1 MIYIYQIFIPKLWP
15 STNKEDDDEPK
26 PRVFEWMRKMLFLV
40 QFLEIGWGLDSMR
53 ELRFHLGGSSLLV
66 MRKLQGTFAEP
77 YIRLRPLWHF
87 ERFGCCSWWAMRI
100 SFQAR
105 QFLFQGLAAL
115 AHAHHHINL
124 LSWQILVGSAG
135 SFLLGIPLSFIQYKT
150 WKDRPP
156 GLKPRLLH

>member
-1 MIYIYQIFIPKLWP
+1 MYLSNFIPKLWP
-15 STNKEDDDEPK
+15 STNEDDDEPK
-26 PRVFEWMRKMLFLV
+26 PRVFGCGRCGFLV
-40 QFLEIGWGLDSMR
+40 QFLDIGWRGLDSR
-53 ELRFHLGGSSLLV
+53 YARTQISHLGGSSFLV